1 MSISCISRRT
11 NNDLELDKI
20 KTTHVRRRTL
30 PAVCPD
36 LRQYEEG
43 KRPRQIK

>member
-20 KTTHVRRRTL
+20 KRRTSVGA
-30 PAVCPD
+30 PYQRYAAT

-43 KRPRQIK
+43 KRPRQSK